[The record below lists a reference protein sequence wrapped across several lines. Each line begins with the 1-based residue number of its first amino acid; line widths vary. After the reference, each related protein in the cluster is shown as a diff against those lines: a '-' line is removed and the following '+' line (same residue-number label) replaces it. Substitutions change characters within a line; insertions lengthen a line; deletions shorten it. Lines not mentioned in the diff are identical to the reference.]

1 MIYNNRNNYAP
12 IYSGLFLNSGGMRLL
27 SWRCLGSDLGNRK
40 EMQMSDLELAER
52 LYGPS
57 VKPMLS
63 DWMTRAELAAE
74 LGLTTETLSR
84 WDARRVG
91 PAPTRVGRKVL
102 YRRETVRAWLLA
114 QEAARDAKAR
124 HAAPRRAGGR
134 R

>member
-1 MIYNNRNNYAP
+1 
-12 IYSGLFLNSGGMRLL
+12 
-27 SWRCLGSDLGNRK
+27 
-40 EMQMSDLELAER
+40 MQMSDLELAET
-52 LYGPS
+52 LDDDS

-74 LGLTTETLSR
+74 LGLTAETLSR

-91 PAPTRVGRKVL
+91 PAPTLVGRKVL
-102 YRRETVRAWLLA
+102 YRRETVRAWLLE
-114 QEAARDAKAR
+114 QEQERKATAK

>member
-1 MIYNNRNNYAP
+1 
-12 IYSGLFLNSGGMRLL
+12 
-27 SWRCLGSDLGNRK
+27 
-40 EMQMSDLELAER
+40 MSDLELAER
-52 LYGPS
+52 LDDDS

-74 LGLTTETLSR
+74 LDLTTETLSR

-114 QEAARDAKAR
+114 QEQGHGATS
-124 HAAPRRAGGR
+124 PRSLQKNRGR

>member
-1 MIYNNRNNYAP
+1 
-12 IYSGLFLNSGGMRLL
+12 
-27 SWRCLGSDLGNRK
+27 
-40 EMQMSDLELAER
+40 MSDLELAER
-52 LYGPS
+52 LDDDS

-74 LGLTTETLSR
+74 LDLTTETLSR

-102 YRRETVRAWLLA
+102 YRRETVRAWLLE
-114 QEAARDAKAR
+114 QEQERNTTARQG
-124 HAAPRRAGGR
+124 APRRAGAR

>member
-1 MIYNNRNNYAP
+1 
-12 IYSGLFLNSGGMRLL
+12 
-27 SWRCLGSDLGNRK
+27 
-40 EMQMSDLELAER
+40 MSDLELAER
-52 LYGPS
+52 LDDDS

-74 LGLTTETLSR
+74 LDLTTETLSR

-102 YRRETVRAWLLA
+102 YRRETVRAWLLE
-114 QEAARDAKAR
+114 QEQDRNTTAKR
-124 HAAPRRAGGR
+124 AAPRRAGGR